1 MIYYITGGQ
10 RSGKSSY
17 GQKLALELADN
28 PIYLA
33 TARNWDGDFQKRID
47 RHQQDRDERWENLEE
62 EKHISKLNLKGRVVL
77 LDCVTLWLTNFF
89 VDEKNNVEKCL
100 SLAKEEFDKLIQQEA
115 TFIIVSNEIG
125 MGTHAHTEL
134 GRKFTD
140 LQGWMNQY
148 IAEKSNKAILMISG
162 LPIQLK

>member
-17 GQKLALELADN
+17 GQQLALELSDN

-33 TARNWDGDFQKRID
+33 TSRHWDGDYEKRIE
-47 RHQQDRDERWENLEE
+47 RHKTDRDERWENIEE
-62 EKHISKLNLKGRVVL
+62 EKSLSNHDFTGRVVMI
-77 LDCVTLWLTNFF
+77 DCITLWLTNYF
-89 VDEKNNVEKCL
+89 VDTKNDVDECL
-100 SLAKEEFDKLIQQEA
+100 KQARAEFDRLAAQAA
-115 TFIIVSNEIG
+115 TFIIISNEIG
-125 MGTHAHTEL
+125 MGTHAHTEV

-148 IAEKSNKAILMISG
+148 IAKKADQAWLMVSG
-162 LPIQLK
+162 IPMKLK